1 MVGIMKI
8 FSCIRKRV
16 YDYFHPSP
24 MECLEMFA
32 IVEKPITPEEAERC
46 RRLLKEWEEEE
57 RVEDNER
64 DI

>member
-8 FSCIRKRV
+8 FSYIRKRV

-57 RVEDNER
+57 RVEDNE
-64 DI
+64 